1 VADTESDRVHLTKL
15 VDAKVNVRAFEE
27 LEGIEQWLE
36 SERHEYKIRNT

>member
-1 VADTESDRVHLTKL
+1 

-36 SERHEYKIRNT
+36 SERHEYKIRNN